1 MDILWFSIRTYLFER
16 TPRPS
21 WQYQWLTNAFAVL
34 FLFREQM
41 VLHCLLDMLLPLPSP
56 AQNVIVALLHIVVLF
71 VQSGLLWI
79 CKTAWRSILDESWGL
94 GRSPSLRARV
104 APHPPTVP
112 YVVEIAWSPSF
123 LFGRQTVCTK
133 ALNLTPRLSLIR
145 AMSKSQT
152 SPAVNLSWT
161 QILFGTISCCDA
173 SLLVRLW
180 SPALIRYLRDS

>member
-1 MDILWFSIRTYLFER
+1 MDILWCSIRTYLFER
-16 TPRPS
+16 TQLTIPMTNQRICRPFLIS
-21 WQYQWLTNAFAVL
+21 RTNGPPLSPWHVSL
-34 FLFREQM
+34 F
-41 VLHCLLDMLLPLPSP
+41 PLPSP
-56 AQNVIVALLHIVVLF
+56 AQNVIVALQLIVVLF

-94 GRSPSLRARV
+94 GHSPSLRARV

-161 QILFGTISCCDA
+161 QILFGTISCCDT
-173 SLLVRLW
+173 SLLVRLR